1 MFALGM
7 VETGIE
13 LSVVFLES
21 GEDWEFIARVRA
33 SSRFLEY
40 QFFKY
45 IGGPPRTSPT
55 FGRFRV
61 PHADFEGVF
70 VRHFKGPFFVEKIG
84 QSPSIER
91 VKN

>member
-40 QFFKY
+40 QFF
-45 IGGPPRTSPT
+45 
-55 FGRFRV
+55 
-61 PHADFEGVF
+61 
-70 VRHFKGPFFVEKIG
+70 
-84 QSPSIER
+84 
-91 VKN
+91 